1 MKFLYI
7 VYRGKEDADN
17 ETEKIV
23 HQAPIEHSIVKW
35 LLDNACEER
44 SANCAGCSEISKEQ
58 VEALYDQLTLAHAE
72 KSKESP
78 RPWKYLPIPDEEN
91 YPFAIAQYEKEYAA
105 IYYESLYKYITAF
118 GVILAIFDFHQ
129 NSLMFCIR

>member
-7 VYRGKEDADN
+7 VYRRKEDAGN
-17 ETEKIV
+17 ETEKVV

-35 LLDNACEER
+35 LLDNTSEER
-44 SANCAGCSEISKEQ
+44 GTDHAGCSEISKEQ
-58 VEALYDQLTLAHAE
+58 VAALYDLLTLAHAE

-78 RPWKYLPIPDEEN
+78 RPWKYLPIPSEEN
-91 YPFAIAQYEKEYAA
+91 YPFTIAQYEKEYAA

-118 GVILAIFDFHQ
+118 GVIAAIFDFHQ